1 MIYQDILAYL
11 SGEYRKGKTYQKI
24 ADEHGL
30 SFGYIRD
37 LLHGRNKVE
46 RMSLETFYKL
56 FPHAQIFLDG
66 ATPAATMPAAD
77 MVPLSE
83 LLDLREKYADL
94 RDQYQDLREE
104 YLDLKSRP
112 LSAALHHTEPAA
124 PYHVSGSSKSK

>member
-1 MIYQDILAYL
+1 
-11 SGEYRKGKTYQKI
+11 
-24 ADEHGL
+24 
-30 SFGYIRD
+30 
-37 LLHGRNKVE
+37 
-46 RMSLETFYKL
+46 MSLQTFLSL
-56 FPHAQIFLDG
+56 FPHAQISLDG

-77 MVPLSE
+77 MVPRSE

-112 LSAALHHTEPAA
+112 LSAVLHHTEPAA

>member
-1 MIYQDILAYL
+1 MVYDEILAYI

-24 ADEHGL
+24 ADEHNL

-46 RMSLETFYKL
+46 RMSLETFFKL
-56 FPHAQIFLDG
+56 FPHAQISLAG
-66 ATPAATMPAAD
+66 STPAATMPAAD
-77 MVPLSE
+77 MVPRSE

-94 RDQYQDLREE
+94 RDKYQDLREQ
-104 YLDLKSRP
+104 YLNLKSRP
-112 LSAALHHTEPAA
+112 PYVLDGPSSAA